1 MSNTVLQDL
10 LDAGFVA
17 IARGVPEEKLAD
29 VAQALWEGGVRFF
42 EMTYDQRREDSQ
54 ALLAR
59 SLKSV
64 YDRLGD
70 KMIVGA
76 GTVMTADQVRAAYDV
91 GASYIV
97 SPNIDPAV
105 IETTKKLGMLSSPGA
120 LTPTE
125 VVTAYQLGGDIV
137 KLFPAGDLGFGYIK
151 NLRGPLNYIP
161 LMATGG
167 VNPNN
172 ISDFFAAGIQ
182 VVGTCP
188 TVIPA
193 DDVAND
199 HYDHITQLARLHV
212 EAVKKARS

>member
-97 SPNIDPAV
+97 APNTDPAV

>member
-1 MSNTVLQDL
+1 MSNSVLQNL
-10 LDAGFVA
+10 LDTGFVA
-17 IARGVPEEKLAD
+17 IARNVPEEKLAD

-42 EMTYDQRREDSQ
+42 EVTYDQRREDAQ
-54 ALLAR
+54 ALMAR
-59 SLKSV
+59 NLKSV
-64 YDRLGD
+64 YGRLGD

-76 GTVMTADQVRAAYDV
+76 GTVMTADQVRAAHDA

-97 SPNIDPAV
+97 APNTDPTV

-120 LTPTE
+120 LTPNE
-125 VVTAYQLGGDIV
+125 VAIAYQLGGDIV
-137 KLFPAGDLGFGYIK
+137 KLFPARDLGFGYIK

-161 LMATGG
+161 IMATGG
-167 VNPNN
+167 VNADN
-172 ISDFFAAGIQ
+172 IGSFFAAGIQ

-199 HYDHITQLARLHV
+199 RYDNITRLARLHV
-212 EAVKKARS
+212 EAVRKARS

>member
-1 MSNTVLQDL
+1 MCIRDS
-10 LDAGFVA
+10 
-17 IARGVPEEKLAD
+17 
-29 VAQALWEGGVRFF
+29 
-42 EMTYDQRREDSQ
+42 SQ

-97 SPNIDPAV
+97 APNTDPAV

>member
-1 MSNTVLQDL
+1 
-10 LDAGFVA
+10 
-17 IARGVPEEKLAD
+17 
-29 VAQALWEGGVRFF
+29 
-42 EMTYDQRREDSQ
+42 MTYDQRREDSQ

-97 SPNIDPAV
+97 APNTDPAV

-199 HYDHITQLARLHV
+199 HYDHITQLGPSPRGGG
-212 EAVKKARS
+212 KKSPFLTYLRTVRASITTGHNRPGLKRSDDSKSYES

>member
-42 EMTYDQRREDSQ
+42 EMTYDQRREDAQ

-76 GTVMTADQVRAAYDV
+76 GTVMTADQVRAAHDA

-97 SPNIDPAV
+97 APNTDPAV

-125 VVTAYQLGGDIV
+125 VATAYQLGGDIV

-172 ISDFFAAGIQ
+172 IGDFFAAGIQ

-199 HYDHITQLARLHV
+199 RYDHITQLARLHV

>member
-42 EMTYDQRREDSQ
+42 EMTYDQRREDAQ

-76 GTVMTADQVRAAYDV
+76 GTVMTADQVRAAHDA

-97 SPNIDPAV
+97 APNTDPSV

-125 VVTAYQLGGDIV
+125 VATAYQLGGDIV

-172 ISDFFAAGIQ
+172 IGDFFAAGIQ

-199 HYDHITQLARLHV
+199 RYDHITHLARLHV